1 MLESVYIATKSGLCL
16 FSRHYILGTIDDDTI
31 TGLATAMY
39 HMSGE
44 SLKDSIQDIVLK
56 RKRIYFQIK
65 DPLIVILVT
74 ETQKKKKQKKYQ
86 KMSEKILK
94 TFIKRY
100 PIIFSNNILSPT
112 FFKDFEKLIDSLR

>member
-31 TGLATAMY
+31 TGLTTAMY
-39 HMSGE
+39 HMSDE

-74 ETQKKKKQKKYQ
+74 ETQKKKKYQ
-86 KMSEKILK
+86 KMSKKILK

-112 FFKDFEKLIDSLR
+112 FFKDFEKIIDSLR